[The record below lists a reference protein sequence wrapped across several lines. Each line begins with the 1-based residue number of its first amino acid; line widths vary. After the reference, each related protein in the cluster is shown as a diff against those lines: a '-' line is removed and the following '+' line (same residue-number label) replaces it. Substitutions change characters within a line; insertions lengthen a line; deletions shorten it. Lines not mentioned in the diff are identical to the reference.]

1 MWRLTIDKEQL
12 KNLMNLAT
20 GDEKH
25 EPSAYSTLNVLSVL
39 YDRVL
44 NYDAANP
51 QSENRDRF
59 ILSKGHGPLVLYAI
73 LAQKGFF
80 PPSELNKF
88 LTWDGILGG
97 HPDRRRVPGIEA
109 STGSLGHG
117 LPMAIGV
124 ALGLRAKKIN
134 RRVYVL
140 IGDGE
145 ANEGSIW
152 EAALLAG
159 DIALSNLTTILIDNR
174 SSSRD
179 LADIPAKFE
188 TFGWDARIVDGRDE
202 AAIEEALVSPAADRP
217 SLVVAEV
224 LPND

>member
-1 MWRLTIDKEQL
+1 MTIDKEQL

>member
-1 MWRLTIDKEQL
+1 MATKGDQL
-12 KNLMNLAT
+12 ADLMALAS

-25 EPSAYSTLNVLSVL
+25 EPSAYSTLEVLWVL

-44 NYDAANP
+44 RYDASDP
-51 QSENRDRF
+51 QSEDRDRF

-80 PPSELNKF
+80 AASELERF
-88 LTWDGILGG
+88 LQWEGILGG
-97 HPDRRRVPGIEA
+97 HPDRNRVPGIET

-117 LPMAIGV
+117 FPMAVGV
-124 ALGLRAKKIN
+124 ALALKAKGVD

-145 ANEGSIW
+145 ANEGSVW
-152 EAALLAG
+152 EAVLLAG
-159 DIALSNLTTILIDNR
+159 DLGLSNLTTILIDNR
-174 SSSRD
+174 SSTRT
-179 LADIPAKFE
+179 LGDIARKFE
-188 TFGWDARIVDGRDE
+188 TFGWAAQTVDGRDE
-202 AAIEEALVSPAADRP
+202 AAIEVALLAPAPDRP

-224 LPND
+224 LSHA